1 MDTGPLLPLFLIV
14 LFFDAVTV
22 AVVRQGN
29 QGSSPIIFA
38 SLIAMSAGST
48 AAFLLAALLPGSDRL
63 VAVTVAATLGTLFG
77 CVTANDLRALFAC
90 RTRVEATYR
99 GCEDVPTAHV
109 MTLHYPVFSYE
120 HRGRPYH
127 GRSIQSVSG
136 RRERDVRIRSVPH
149 LPRPTPARGLYHAAV
164 RRRHNGRRA
173 ALHAG
178 LLCRRSVGPGHP
190 LRAVAEPLSEN
201 PRAARR
207 THRLSRRPSRP
218 GSR

>member
-1 MDTGPLLPLFLIV
+1 MGMGPLLPLFLIA

-22 AVVRQGN
+22 AVARQGN

-48 AAFLLAALLPGSDRL
+48 AAFLLAALLPDSDRL

-77 CVTANDLRALFAC
+77 CVAANDLRALFAC

-136 RRERDVRIRSVPH
+136 RRAREMSASGTYPIYLD
-149 LPRPTPARGLYHAAV
+149 PRQPAAFIT
-164 RRRHNGRRA
+164 RRRVGVITVVE
-173 ALHAG
+173 
-178 LLCRRSVGPGHP
+178 LLCALGCF
-190 LRAVAEPLSEN
+190 AVAAWVLVIP
-201 PRAARR
+201 
-207 THRLSRRPSRP
+207 
-218 GSR
+218 

>member
-1 MDTGPLLPLFLIV
+1 MGMGQLLPLFLIA

-22 AVVRQGN
+22 AVVRHGS
-29 QGSSPIIFA
+29 QGSSPIVFA
-38 SLIAMSAGST
+38 SLVAMSVGST
-48 AAFLLAALLPGSDRL
+48 AAFLMAALLPGSDRL

-120 HRGRPYH
+120 HRGRPYR

-136 RRERDVRIRSVPH
+136 RRAREMSASGTCPIYLD
-149 LPRPTPARGLYHAAV
+149 PRQPTTFITRRGVGVMTIIELHCALGCFAA
-164 RRRHNGRRA
+164 A
-173 ALHAG
+173 AWILA
-178 LLCRRSVGPGHP
+178 S
-190 LRAVAEPLSEN
+190 S
-201 PRAARR
+201 
-207 THRLSRRPSRP
+207 
-218 GSR
+218 